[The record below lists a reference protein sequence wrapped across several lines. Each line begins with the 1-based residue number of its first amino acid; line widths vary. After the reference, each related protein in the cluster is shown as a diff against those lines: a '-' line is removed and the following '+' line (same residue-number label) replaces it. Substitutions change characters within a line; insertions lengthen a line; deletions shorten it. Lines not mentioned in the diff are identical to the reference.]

1 MMQPQPALLIH
12 CVGWEIEDPE
22 FRISPHIQLKRF
34 SGTPVAEHYQRLCY
48 QGGVDDGDPN
58 TYDFFVEVSPKSAA
72 DFLLN
77 FGDPFSTADF
87 FTNLIAVFITEPIS
101 LSRVMWS
108 TDEFATIEGTH
119 ELFVSIGQ
127 SEFLSRFTTD
137 GPDLDSDTA
146 SRLAKAWHHL
156 VTDSDTRIGQAR
168 LPNALVFFYYA
179 WRSYYIEQACLNL
192 AVALEILFAPHYH
205 AETNHQI
212 AFNASRFMGDSPE
225 ERETIYS
232 SIRKFYNARSSV
244 VHGGVPSDDNLI
256 DITAETFHRVS
267 AVFRK
272 ILTDDTLSATF
283 ECDALRKEFLK
294 AYTFE

>member
-1 MMQPQPALLIH
+1 MQPQPALLIH

-127 SEFLSRFTTD
+127 SEFLVASPR
-137 GPDLDSDTA
+137 TA
-146 SRLAKAWHHL
+146 QIS
-156 VTDSDTRIGQAR
+156 TPI
-168 LPNALVFFYYA
+168 LPHV
-179 WRSYYIEQACLNL
+179 
-192 AVALEILFAPHYH
+192 
-205 AETNHQI
+205 
-212 AFNASRFMGDSPE
+212 
-225 ERETIYS
+225 
-232 SIRKFYNARSSV
+232 
-244 VHGGVPSDDNLI
+244 
-256 DITAETFHRVS
+256 
-267 AVFRK
+267 
-272 ILTDDTLSATF
+272 
-283 ECDALRKEFLK
+283 
-294 AYTFE
+294 